1 MLKFYTPSLTRPSN
15 TFTKKRLDLIAKIDI
30 IKLMINVHPNP
41 NFSNWFNVVF
51 NGKLIDS
58 SKSHAQAMEI
68 AKSLSLKHNAP
79 ILSTK

>member
-1 MLKFYTPSLTRPSN
+1 
-15 TFTKKRLDLIAKIDI
+15 
-30 IKLMINVHPNP
+30 MINVHPNP

-68 AKSLSLKHNAP
+68 AKSLSRKHNAP